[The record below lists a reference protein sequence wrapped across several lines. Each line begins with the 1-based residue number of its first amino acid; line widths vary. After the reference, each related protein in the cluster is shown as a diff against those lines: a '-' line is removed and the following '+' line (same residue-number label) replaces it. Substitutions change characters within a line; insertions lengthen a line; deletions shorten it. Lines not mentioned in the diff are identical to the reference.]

1 VADPVFKRI
10 LLKLSGEALMG
21 DLEYGTDPEV
31 VRQLARQIQGLH
43 DRGVE
48 VAVVLGAGNIY
59 RGVSAA
65 AEDMDRATAD
75 YMGMLAIVLNALT
88 LQDAL
93 EKLGVHTRVQ
103 SAITISEVAEP
114 YIRRRAMRH
123 LEKGRVVIFA
133 AGTGN
138 PFFTSDTAAAL
149 RAVEMHA
156 EILLMAKNGVD
167 GVYDAD
173 PKKHP
178 EARKFLWIDYLEAI
192 QRELRVMDTT
202 ALSLCKD
209 HDLPIIVFDLLTE
222 GNIRRAVCGEPI
234 GTVIG
239 PGDAVE
245 ADQTQRGEPR

>member
-1 VADPVFKRI
+1 MADPVFKRI
-10 LLKLSGEALMG
+10 LLNLSGEALMG
-21 DLEYGTDPEV
+21 DLDYGTDPEV
-31 VRQLARQIQGLH
+31 VRQIARQIQGVH

-65 AEDMDRATAD
+65 ADDMDRATAD

-167 GVYDAD
+167 GIYTAD
-173 PKKHP
+173 PRKVPDAEFIAEITAK
-178 EARKFLWIDYLEAI
+178 EAL
-192 QRELRVMDTT
+192 QRDLRVMDQT
-202 ALSLCKD
+202 AFALCMENN
-209 HDLPIIVFDLLTE
+209 LNIRVFDMADDS
-222 GNIRRAVCGEPI
+222 NINRIISGDRV
-234 GTVIG
+234 GTLV
-239 PGDAVE
+239 
-245 ADQTQRGEPR
+245 TT